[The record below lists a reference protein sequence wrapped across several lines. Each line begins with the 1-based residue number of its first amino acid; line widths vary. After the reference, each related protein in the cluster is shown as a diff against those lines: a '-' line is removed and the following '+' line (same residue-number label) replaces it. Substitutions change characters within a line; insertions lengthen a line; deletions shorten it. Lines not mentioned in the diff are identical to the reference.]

1 MVEGAVSSSQT
12 RRASAI
18 APYSEARASISRV
31 ACALDMAPM
40 AAAAMY
46 RYHDGLD
53 EANGCL
59 TRALEVATMTAVAN
73 GLDDDTNGSSC
84 LTMYSSSCVTMYR
97 SSCWRMWFRCAWKGL
112 GRVKLSTCGSI
123 AEPGV

>member
-1 MVEGAVSSSQT
+1 MVEGAVSSHQT

-18 APYSEARASISRV
+18 APYSEAEASIARV
-31 ACALDMAPM
+31 TCALEVAPM
-40 AAAAMY
+40 AAVAMY

-53 EANGCL
+53 EASGFDCHDETNGC
-59 TRALEVATMTAVAN
+59 V
-73 GLDDDTNGSSC
+73 
-84 LTMYSSSCVTMYR
+84 SCVTMYR
-97 SSCWRMWFRCAWKGL
+97 SSGWRMWFRCAWKGL

>member
-1 MVEGAVSSSQT
+1 MSSHQT

-18 APYSEARASISRV
+18 APYSEAEASIARV
-31 ACALDMAPM
+31 TCALEVAPM
-40 AAAAMY
+40 AAVAMY

-53 EANGCL
+53 EANGCV
-59 TRALEVATMTAVAN
+59 TCALEVAPMAAVAN
-73 GLDDDTNGSSC
+73 GLDCHDETNG
-84 LTMYSSSCVTMYR
+84 CVTMYR

>member
-1 MVEGAVSSSQT
+1 MSFSQT

-53 EANGCL
+53 EANGFDCHD
-59 TRALEVATMTAVAN
+59 E
-73 GLDDDTNGSSC
+73 TNG
-84 LTMYSSSCVTMYR
+84 CVTMYR

-112 GRVKLSTCGSI
+112 GRVKLSTFGSI

>member
-1 MVEGAVSSSQT
+1 MSSPQT

-18 APYSEARASISRV
+18 APYSEARASMSRV
-31 ACALDMAPM
+31 TCALDMAPM

-59 TRALEVATMTAVAN
+59 TRALEVATMAAVAN
-73 GLDDDTNGSSC
+73 GLDDDTHGSSC

-97 SSCWRMWFRCAWKGL
+97 SMPWKCL
-112 GRVKLSTCGSI
+112 GRVTLLACGSV
-123 AEPGV
+123 AGTGV